1 MPLIFIFVA
10 ILFWVT
16 VATVVAA
23 VWAVRMLFHLFAAP
37 VYGARGLIYRS
48 SRPAHR

>member
-1 MPLIFIFVA
+1 MPLVFIFVA

-23 VWAVRMLFHLFAAP
+23 VWAIRMLFHLFAAP

-48 SRPAHR
+48 QGGARR